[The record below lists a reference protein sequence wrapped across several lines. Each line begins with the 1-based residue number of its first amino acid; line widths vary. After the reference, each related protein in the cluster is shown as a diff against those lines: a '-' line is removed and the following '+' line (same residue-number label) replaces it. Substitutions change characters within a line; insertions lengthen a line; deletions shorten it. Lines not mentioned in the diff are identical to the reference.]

1 MYRAARH
8 FPHWFHTLV
17 LGLLL
22 VGLAGPS
29 WANLPGA
36 GQHYPEGAEDF
47 VVGALPPPGVYLK
60 NYFAL
65 FQKDRLMDDDGK
77 VANGPGGSNIDFEA
91 DVTVVVPRFIWVTP
105 KTLFGASYG
114 VQAFFPMYWT
124 DVRISEPGLGDLGS
138 SEEAG
143 LGDMI
148 LTPLILG
155 WHFSPNF
162 HVVAALDIWAP
173 TGDYR
178 NDDLAT
184 QILAKNHWTF
194 EPVVAVTY
202 LWNGFDFSGK
212 FMYDFNT
219 KNDSYILGGV
229 GEGELTPGQEF
240 HFDWALSYARNEGL
254 RYGISGYCYW
264 QTTKDEFDADAGGS
278 TIKAEKGVVYAA
290 GPTIKY
296 WPNQGR
302 FSATLKHTW
311 EFGAEN
317 LPEGQTSWLNLI
329 WVF

>member
-1 MYRAARH
+1 MYRETRH
-8 FPHWFHTLV
+8 FPRWFQSFLLV
-17 LGLLL
+17 LLL

-29 WANLPGA
+29 WANLPLA

-77 VANGPGGSNIDFEA
+77 KVPVDFEA
-91 DVTVVVPRFIWVTP
+91 DVTVVVPRFIWVTS

-114 VQAFFPMYWT
+114 VQAFFPMHWT
-124 DVRISEPGLGDLGS
+124 EVRSSDLGIDADESGLGDI
-138 SEEAG
+138 
-143 LGDMI
+143 I

-173 TGDYR
+173 TGDYER
-178 NDDLAT
+178 DDPAS
-184 QILAKNHWTF
+184 QILSKNHWTF

-202 LWNGFDFSGK
+202 LRNGFDFSAK

-219 KNDSYILGGV
+219 KNDSYNLLGV
-229 GEGELTPGQEF
+229 GEGELEPGQEF
-240 HFDWALSYARNEGL
+240 HIDWALSYAKNEGL
-254 RYGISGYCYW
+254 RYGISGYAYW
-264 QTTKDEFDADAGGS
+264 QTTKDEFDADAGGP
-278 TIKAEKGVVYAA
+278 TIKGEKGVVYAA

-302 FSATLKHTW
+302 FSATLKHQW